1 MMLLI
6 LHFQKHLFL
15 QAELKNIWF
24 TIFSSYSTQHSSDS
38 KLFLSRIWHLNCL
51 MIFQKSSTQCMQ
63 LVTITLT
70 TQLIVIIES
79 REVSATNLSPEAL
92 MLEYHPSYAFYEQW
106 EQLFQIDEEVSNVN
120 NDPFIGCFAFF
131 AWVKH

>member
-1 MMLLI
+1 
-6 LHFQKHLFL
+6 
-15 QAELKNIWF
+15 
-24 TIFSSYSTQHSSDS
+24 
-38 KLFLSRIWHLNCL
+38 

-92 MLEYHPSYAFYEQW
+92 MLEYHPINAFYEQW
-106 EQLFQIDEEVSNVN
+106 EQLFQIVEEVSNVN

-131 AWVKH
+131 AGVKHWDLYIRTEQERFIIVYEMSSNHEYAGTWNTWLTQKQIMIKQLLL

>member
-1 MMLLI
+1 MSDLQYLVAI
-6 LHFQKHLFL
+6 LH
-15 QAELKNIWF
+15 
-24 TIFSSYSTQHSSDS
+24 STVVTPNSFEDLAF
-38 KLFLSRIWHLNCL
+38 KL